1 MPANRNIDDKK
12 ARIYAQAVFDSAQGD
27 RDMLVE
33 YFDEFRTV
41 FNEYK
46 QENRLSR
53 IFGEKL
59 ATPEKRA
66 EMAEAAFAPFAPG
79 IREVLVVMAAR
90 GDFDLI
96 NFVVEDYKYMAEDA
110 LDAVLVTVVTA
121 VELDDHL
128 REVITDKL
136 RKDFNR
142 DVIIREFVDK
152 SIVGGIIMSAHGRRI
167 DASIATQLEKARA
180 ALAATPVGGER

>member
-1 MPANRNIDDKK
+1 
-12 ARIYAQAVFDSAQGD
+12 
-27 RDMLVE
+27 
-33 YFDEFRTV
+33 
-41 FNEYK
+41 
-46 QENRLSR
+46 
-53 IFGEKL
+53 
-59 ATPEKRA
+59 
-66 EMAEAAFAPFAPG
+66 
-79 IREVLVVMAAR
+79 
-90 GDFDLI
+90 
-96 NFVVEDYKYMAEDA
+96 MAEDA